1 MKAKI
6 GKELKKS
13 KTIKSNEFG
22 WKKEHCNSK
31 KSNLL
36 HITSVYNQ
44 KSISKLKQLEK
55 NVNKRANVEAERQRC
70 SGILYANLTRI
81 R

>member
-6 GKELKKS
+6 GKELKKP
-13 KTIKSNEFG
+13 KTIKSNEFK
-22 WKKEHCNSK
+22 WKKEYGKSK
-31 KSNLL
+31 KSNLF
-36 HITSVYNQ
+36 HITSLYNL
-44 KSISKLKQLEK
+44 KSVAKLKHLEK
-55 NVNKRANVEAERQRC
+55 DVNQRANIEAERQRC